1 MFECLLCL
9 INDEVVEII
18 VHDEVIVA
26 VVDFLE
32 DHRFQVDS
40 LVDDEVDDEAQGADK
55 FIFGVS
61 L

>member
-26 VVDFLE
+26 AVDSLV
-32 DHRFQVDS
+32 DHHIQVDS
-40 LVDDEVDDEAQGADK
+40 LVVDEVDDEARKVGNW
-55 FIFGVS
+55 FII
-61 L
+61 

>member
-1 MFECLLCL
+1 M
-9 INDEVVEII
+9 DEII

-40 LVDDEVDDEAQGADK
+40 LVDDEVDDEVQGADK